1 MLSTARHADRPNPA
15 FARNRPLP
23 IPSSAPARSTC
34 MYTVRPGGRCC
45 FVRKRNVNFGVSN
58 PLIGEAMRAQKA
70 RRWLALTSAAVLAA
84 AMASLASAQPA
95 VAAPAPAK
103 MHLDCSK
110 GTSLCTEV
118 ADSEEVF
125 GEGNYVG
132 HDEPAVTFYDNH
144 AGAGNNATYLLRIPK
159 DPPTLPKQDGTGGT
173 FNFQLHPA
181 FWFGMAMCDSE
192 SAPNFTK
199 TCVPNTDANIFDDS
213 STSSPKYIGK
223 HPGTAFMEMQFYP
236 PGWVKWPE
244 GNSCDA
250 LGWCAALNI
259 DSLSLNLNATTS
271 ATFFNNADCLNRAGV
286 EPVNFAFVTKNGVA

>member
-132 HDEPAVTFYDNH
+132 HDEPATTFYDNH
-144 AGAGNNATYLLRIPK
+144 PGSGNNATYLLRIPK
-159 DPPTLPKQDGTGGT
+159 DPPVLPKQDGTGGT

-181 FWFGMAMCDSE
+181 FWFGMALCDNQSGPE
-192 SAPNFTK
+192 FTHAPCK
-199 TCVPNTDANIFDDS
+199 PDSDSNIFDGSD
-213 STSSPKYIGK
+213 PNAPDYIGK
-223 HPGTAFMEMQFYP
+223 HPGAAFLEVQFYP
-236 PGWVKWPE
+236 PGWAPWPA
-244 GNSCDA
+244 GVSCDA
-250 LGWCAALNI
+250 TKWCAAMAI
-259 DSLSLNLNATTS
+259 FSLSQDQNHGIV
-271 ATFFNNADCLNRAGV
+271 NN
-286 EPVNFAFVTKNGVA
+286 